1 MNNHGSNS
9 NSKAMQRSVDAKFTT
24 ILIAITIIFSLMMVV
39 VLIALMKKDDSTD
52 KDYTSDVA
60 EWTKDIAE
68 HSEASELRNT
78 FINNVTRFV
87 ASDGIIDE
95 AEYNTIAYDYKLLKE
110 HDNITRI
117 EGSLMKMRARD
128 GVPLLLG
135 SDEMVDLPFEVQPE
149 PAIDQED
156 SDYDNND
163 EGRAVIDEE
172 QAN

>member
-1 MNNHGSNS
+1 MNNSTS
-9 NSKAMQRSVDAKFTT
+9 MQRSVDAKFTT
-24 ILIAITIIFSLMMVV
+24 LLIAITIIFSLMMVI
-39 VLIALMKKDDSTD
+39 VLIAFVQKDGSTD
-52 KDYTSDVA
+52 KDYTGDVA
-60 EWTKDIAE
+60 EWTKDVAE

-87 ASDGIIDE
+87 ASDGVIDE

-110 HDNITRI
+110 HDNLTRI

-135 SDEMVDLPFEVQPE
+135 SDQMVDLPFEVQPE
-149 PAIDQED
+149 PVIDQED
-156 SDYDNND
+156 SNYDDND

>member
-1 MNNHGSNS
+1 MNNSTS
-9 NSKAMQRSVDAKFTT
+9 SAMQRSADAKFTT
-24 ILIAITIIFSLMMVV
+24 LLIAITIIFSLMMVIILV
-39 VLIALMKKDDSTD
+39 IFVQKDGGTD
-52 KDYTSDVA
+52 TDYTSDVA

-149 PAIDQED
+149 SAIDQED